1 MELKNKIQGII
12 KDIESL
18 NIEADDVG
26 CDNEHYSI
34 CLDNLGY
41 AAEYL
46 YTIIYYI
53 EKHEWVFMFFSFFYF
68 LC

>member
-1 MELKNKIQGII
+1 MELKDKIQGII
-12 KDIESL
+12 KDIESI
-18 NIEADDVG
+18 NIEAEDVG

-53 EKHEWVFMFFSFFYF
+53 EKHE
-68 LC
+68 